1 MQLDFILRRHHR
13 LQVIFHRFGELS
25 LLTLLREDELQSLLH
40 MLVLLQLLLE
50 QGCIRLT
57 IWDRGSIRQAPAIVK
72 LISSVSESC
81 TWCCSLMFFDTDMIL
96 VQ

>member
-13 LQVIFHRFGELS
+13 LQVIFHRFGEFS
-25 LLTLLREDELQSLLH
+25 LLTLLCEDELQSLLH

-57 IWDRGSIRQAPAIVK
+57 IRDRRSIGQTPAIVK
-72 LISSVSESC
+72 LISSVSESG
-81 TWCCSLMFFDTDMIL
+81 TWCCSIMSFDANMIL